1 MSTQEDLMK
10 QKTKA
15 IYVCSL
21 FLIILFI
28 CSSCSPKEVKD
39 NQQLLTKFT
48 LASDFEAFIFPE
60 VPKDYETLGLQFLKG
75 KPVLFVINKSNQ
87 IVMFQENLVDER
99 VILEKIPDSLT
110 YKNLKCFMDE
120 EETLAITYDSTMIL
134 MDKQGTILQELTLD
148 GLVERVLFHSNDTV
162 IVEEYNLTTQ
172 SFYLKIFDKITGTLL
187 DTIPLDQM
195 VFAFETI
202 SDQTLAMAN
211 TSGFFEYN
219 LTTKDIQWDMEL
231 KGTTY
236 SFSEYKIEGINK
248 INENNYLLLLIDKAN
263 GNYFIE
269 NVTKSSIDNT
279 NKKII
284 TYQTTILGEEMK
296 QAINAFNMQ
305 SEDYFVTATEFEEGG
320 DFSSYLEKM
329 NIEIMA
335 GYGPDLF
342 DTRFLSNNSSA
353 LDSGVLEDLT
363 SYYQNANLNSD
374 EYFSNIMDSF
384 QYNNKIYAIPIDWRL
399 FTVYLPEDI
408 HNNYPDWNLET
419 IFKILEESGEE
430 TIFSKQYTPAD
441 LLYYFISSSP
451 NLHGIIDLENFSCD
465 FHNEL
470 WSQLLQVSA
479 KYGFQPGKEN
489 YTELV
494 SVAIL
499 GGFSS
504 YSAYDNV
511 LDERQKVPVGIPDE
525 TGGHHVLSLSSLSIN
540 RASDNKEGAWAFIE
554 FLLSDDIQTSLSNNT
569 LYTGLPVK
577 KESYYRAGQEQV
589 DNPTSFIINW
599 LGVEAG
605 TEGVTKEQVQEYA
618 SLLEHSMI
626 DNYNTKPII
635 KIIEEETDAFFLGEK
650 TMEEVNTIIQNRVQ
664 LYLNEIK

>member
-1 MSTQEDLMK
+1 MK

-28 CSSCSPKEVKD
+28 CSSCSSKEVKD

-48 LASDFEAFIFPE
+48 LESDFEAFIFPE

-75 KPVLFVINKSNQ
+75 KPVLFAINKSNQ

-172 SFYLKIFDKITGTLL
+172 SFYLKIFDKITGSLL

-284 TYQTTILGEEMK
+284 TYKTTILGEEIK

-305 SEDYFVTATEFEEGG
+305 SENYFVTATEFEEGG

-353 LDSGVLEDLT
+353 LDAGVLEDLT

-399 FTVYLPEDI
+399 FTVYVPEDI

-419 IFKILEESGEE
+419 VFKILEESGEE
-430 TIFSKQYTPAD
+430 TVFSKQYTPAD

-465 FHNEL
+465 FHNDL

-511 LDERQKVPVGIPDE
+511 MDERQMVPVGIPDE

>member
-1 MSTQEDLMK
+1 MK

-15 IYVCSL
+15 FYVCSF

-28 CSSCSPKEVKD
+28 CSSCSSKEVKD

-75 KPVLFVINKSNQ
+75 KPVLFAINKSNQ

-99 VILEKIPDSLT
+99 IILEKIPDSLT
-110 YKNLKCFMDE
+110 SKNLKCFMDE

-172 SFYLKIFDKITGTLL
+172 SFYLKIFDKITGSLL

-353 LDSGVLEDLT
+353 LDAGVLEDLT
-363 SYYQNANLNSD
+363 TYYQNANLNSD

-399 FTVYLPEDI
+399 FTVYVPEDI

-419 IFKILEESGEE
+419 VFKILEESGEE
-430 TIFSKQYTPAD
+430 TVFSKQYTPAD

-451 NLHGIIDLENFSCD
+451 NLHGIIDLENFNCD

-511 LDERQKVPVGIPDE
+511 MDERQMVPVGIPDE

>member
-1 MSTQEDLMK
+1 MK

-15 IYVCSL
+15 FYVCSF

-28 CSSCSPKEVKD
+28 CSSCSSKEVKD

-48 LASDFEAFIFPE
+48 LASDFEALVFPE

-75 KPVLFVINKSNQ
+75 KPVLFAINKSNQ
-87 IVMFQENLVDER
+87 IVMFQENIVDER

-172 SFYLKIFDKITGTLL
+172 SFYLKIFDKITGSLL

-219 LTTKDIQWDMEL
+219 LTTKDIQWDMAL

-353 LDSGVLEDLT
+353 LDAGVLEDLT
-363 SYYQNANLNSD
+363 TYYQNANLNSD

-399 FTVYLPEDI
+399 FTVYVPEDI

-419 IFKILEESGEE
+419 VFKILEESGEE
-430 TIFSKQYTPAD
+430 TVFSKQYTPAD
-441 LLYYFISSSP
+441 LLYYFIGHSP
-451 NLHGIIDLENFSCD
+451 SLYGIIDLENFSCD

-511 LDERQKVPVGIPDE
+511 MDERQMVPVGIPDE